1 MANRQPAARIRR
13 NAKGTTKMRI
23 TIKNAARAAITV
35 LLGLGFAAH
44 AGVTNA
50 PITLL
55 AGTGFDDPT
64 PVAPV
69 GGNPG
74 TTLGQQRTN
83 LFNYAAAR
91 WSERLRS
98 AVPIVISAQ
107 FSNFDDTECTDSS
120 GFLGRAGPNH
130 FIMNFAGAPL
140 SNVFYPI
147 ALANA
152 IAGSDRNGADPEII
166 AEFNADVDTRA
177 TCLGGV
183 GFYYGFD
190 HNRGAQIDLLNT
202 VMHELGHGM
211 GFTSLVD
218 PATGISNGGADVS
231 IFDTLLFDET
241 TTLPWSQLTNSQRQT
256 SAINTGNLTWRGNNV
271 TNSAVVL
278 SAGRHASGRV
288 RMYAPS
294 SVTRGSSVS
303 HWDDPVSPELLM
315 QPFLGD
321 TLTAD
326 QKVDFT
332 SCLLRDIGWTINA
345 GFGCPDNLVDLA
357 VTETASTDTI
367 ASGATLTY
375 TILVRNIGR
384 DPAHDVTINNA
395 FAGPGRTVQTVTS
408 SQGGCTAL
416 PCNLG
421 VVAVGAGANVRLAVR
436 VNASGTLTSIASG
449 ASGETETNAADNSG
463 SIAVTAT
470 ANPNNQTPVAVADA
484 FTVAANSAATVL
496 NVLANDS
503 DPDAGQTVSVTAI
516 GPASPAE
523 SAILAIAGS
532 GSGILFTP
540 STGFSGT
547 TTFAYT
553 ISDGNGGTA
562 NGEVTVTVT
571 PPTGTVGGTTGGG
584 TGGFTR
590 GGGGA
595 MGFASLVALLGFAG
609 LRRRRA
615 KARN

>member
-1 MANRQPAARIRR
+1 
-13 NAKGTTKMRI
+13 MRI
-23 TIKNAARAAITV
+23 TIKNAARVAIGA
-35 LLGLGFAAH
+35 LLGLSLVAH

-98 AVPIVISAQ
+98 SVPVVVSAQ
-107 FSNFDDTECTDSS
+107 FSDFDDTMCTDSLGTLGGARS
-120 GFLGRAGPNH
+120 GGFLS
-130 FIMNFAGAPL
+130 NFVGAPL
-140 SNVFYPI
+140 SDVFYPI

-152 IAGSDRNGADPEII
+152 ITGSDGNGASPEII
-166 AEFNADVDTRA
+166 ADFNADVDTRA

-190 HNRGAQIDLLNT
+190 HNRGTRIDLLNT
-202 VMHELGHGM
+202 VMHELGHGL
-211 GFTSLVD
+211 GFASIID
-218 PATGISNGGADVS
+218 PATGISAGGSSVS

-241 TTLPWSQLTNSQRQT
+241 TTLPWSQLSNTQRQA
-256 SAINTGNLTWRGNNV
+256 SAVNTGSLTWRGNNV
-271 TNSAVVL
+271 IGSAVVL
-278 SAGRHASGRV
+278 TAGRHPSGRV

-294 SVTRGSSVS
+294 PVQPGSSVS
-303 HWDDPVSPELLM
+303 HWDNAVSPELLM

-357 VTETASTDTI
+357 VTETASTDTV
-367 ASGATLTY
+367 ASGSTLTY
-375 TILVRNIGR
+375 TITARNNGR

-408 SQGGCTAL
+408 SQGSCTAL

-421 VVAVGAGANVRLAVR
+421 VVAVGAEANVTLTVR
-436 VNASGTLTSIASG
+436 VNASGTLNSIASG
-449 ASGETETNAADNSG
+449 GSGETETNAADNSA
-463 SIAVTAT
+463 SIAVVAA
-470 ANPNNQTPVAVADA
+470 ANPSNQTPIAVADA

-496 NVLANDS
+496 DVLANDS
-503 DPDAGQTVSVTAI
+503 DPDVGQTVSVTAI

-609 LRRRRA
+609 LRRRRITV
-615 KARN
+615 RN